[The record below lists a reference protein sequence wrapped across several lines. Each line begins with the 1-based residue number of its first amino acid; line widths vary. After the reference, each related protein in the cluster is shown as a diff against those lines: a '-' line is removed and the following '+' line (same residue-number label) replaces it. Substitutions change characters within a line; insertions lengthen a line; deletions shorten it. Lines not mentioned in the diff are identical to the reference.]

1 LWGLFAFGLYSA
13 DHPKMV
19 STFEILRERLWLKTP
34 VGGMAR
40 YENDSYQQVT
50 PTVTGNPWFV
60 CTLWLADYLIEQAKT
75 EQDLSRPLEIMKW
88 VTNHALPSGVM
99 AEQINPVTG
108 EPLSISPLTWSHA
121 TFVGS
126 TQRLLR
132 RLGKMK
138 VCESCGMS
146 LMGRSRAEDWV
157 DGLFAQACDS
167 IHGSCRLK

>member
-1 LWGLFAFGLYSA
+1 
-13 DHPKMV
+13 V
-19 STFEILRERLWLKTP
+19 I
-34 VGGMAR
+34 
-40 YENDSYQQVT
+40 
-50 PTVTGNPWFV
+50 PTVAGNPWFV

-75 EQDLSRPLEIMKW
+75 EQDLSRPLEVMKW
-88 VTNHALPSGVM
+88 VTDHALPSGVM
-99 AEQINPVTG
+99 AEQINPLTG

-132 RLGKMK
+132 RLRKMK

-157 DGLFAQACDS
+157 DGLFAQACDI
-167 IHGSCRLK
+167 IHGSCRVK

>member
-1 LWGLFAFGLYSA
+1 
-13 DHPKMV
+13 
-19 STFEILRERLWLKTP
+19 
-34 VGGMAR
+34 MAR